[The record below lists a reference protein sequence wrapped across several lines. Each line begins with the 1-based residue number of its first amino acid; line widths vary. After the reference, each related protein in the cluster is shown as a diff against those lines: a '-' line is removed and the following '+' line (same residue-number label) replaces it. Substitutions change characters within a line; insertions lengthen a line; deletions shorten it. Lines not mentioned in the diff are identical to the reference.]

1 MTTKKRS
8 QKAFIGDILE
18 CIQRIELYIGEMTKS
33 EFWKNTQIQDAV
45 TRREEIIGEA
55 AKNVFADFK
64 KRHPEI
70 PWKDISGM
78 RDILTH
84 DYFGINLEKVWKT
97 AKEDLPPLKKQI
109 EAILK
114 EGVD

>member
-1 MTTKKRS
+1 
-8 QKAFIGDILE
+8 
-18 CIQRIELYIGEMTKS
+18 
-33 EFWKNTQIQDAV
+33 
-45 TRREEIIGEA
+45 
-55 AKNVFADFK
+55 
-64 KRHPEI
+64 
-70 PWKDISGM
+70 M